1 MRPLRLDIA
10 GFAAF
15 RDPVTVDFTDADYF
29 ALTGPTG
36 SGKSTVIDAM
46 TFALYGSAPRWG
58 RADTIQYALAPT
70 ANRCTIR
77 LVFDVAGQRYV
88 VAREVRRSGKTPT
101 QKNPRLERYLDPA
114 ATGDPDAD
122 EPTESLAADTRSM
135 KQQIGELL
143 GLDFEDFCTCVV
155 LPQGDFATFLKASV
169 AERQTILLKLLGA
182 RHYEAIGRMA
192 NQRAAAANA
201 RIDAL
206 QGQLAGYADATEE
219 AEAAARSRQQQLVEL
234 SATVSSEVAEL
245 LNALTSRAKTAA
257 TIDRL
262 TTQLNLLTAIE
273 MPADIEALQGILT
286 AAEDAYAAADQAEQ
300 ESRAALS
307 DAEEEL
313 SAGPQ
318 RAPLE
323 ETLRWHADRARES
336 ARLPEVVRAAE
347 HAAAALAEA
356 QQLAGRTDRELELA
370 RTAHEQCRLRADQST
385 AAVTTVERQIAVLA
399 SVEIPAGTAE
409 LGQATAAARN
419 AAEQAAQQVELA
431 EAAAVAAAEAVAAVP
446 ERSAIAAL
454 HRAVETYDGVLG
466 QRADLDQRL
475 EKTAAELQTAEE
487 LATEARDDLARAE
500 AELEQ
505 LRTRSAAAEL
515 RPQLVAGH
523 ACPVCDQTV
532 ATLPPVLSVPAL
544 DAARVAVAAATQR
557 HDAAAK
563 TEETLRHRRAGLVA
577 QDQALAARLT
587 DLEQTLI
594 AELSDSTVARAT
606 AGSDNWA
613 AAVAALRANYDE
625 AQRGQQVALR
635 ERETARRVARDA
647 RLALDQLVEQARESW
662 AGLHAKH
669 GQLSQLDPP
678 PISDANLA
686 EAWTRLAEWAAAHRE
701 QLATGELVTARQ
713 AQQSAEADLQTAAE
727 ELRRASAAARTAAE
741 QHRTAAISDHSA
753 RNEHSRLEARLT
765 ELEKLLADRPTEADA
780 ERALAEHH
788 RLSAA
793 AGEARSR
800 TQTAA
805 IARQRAE
812 AEREFRRTERD
823 AARSALHR
831 AREPLVPLGA
841 PPVDDT
847 DLNAAWT
854 ALRDWARAQAED
866 HEQALA
872 DQRAEAT
879 AADDEFGARLSRLS
893 DRLRDRDLAIAVP
906 TLEQLDRTNG
916 SALLQ
921 RIPTEVELAA
931 ERAGHTAETISR
943 RRIEA
948 ADLRSSIAADTETE
962 QVARQLGRMMSAK
975 QFPQWLADAALD
987 TLVAD
992 ASASL
997 LALSSGQFE
1006 LTHEKGEFFVIDH
1019 TDADSARSVKTL
1031 SGGETFQASLAL
1043 ALALSEQLSTLA
1055 AGGRTTLDS
1064 IFLDEGFGTLDP
1076 DALEVVAST
1085 LENLAQGKRVV
1096 GVVTHVAALAERVP
1110 VRYLVSRDSRTSTI
1124 ERVGTIERVST

>member
-58 RADTIQYALAPT
+58 RENAIQYALAPT

-77 LVFDVAGQRYV
+77 LVFDIAGQRYV
-88 VAREVRRSGKTPT
+88 VAREVRRSGKSIT
-101 QKNPRLERYLDPA
+101 QKNPRLERFLDPA

-135 KQQIGELL
+135 KEQVGELL

-219 AEAAARSRQQQLVEL
+219 AEATARSRQQQLVEL

-245 LNALTSRAKTAA
+245 LNALASRARIAA
-257 TIDRL
+257 TLDLL

-273 MPADIEALQGILT
+273 VPADIEALQGILT
-286 AAEDAYAAADQAEQ
+286 ATEDAYAAADRAEQ
-300 ESRAALS
+300 ESRAALLA
-307 DAEEEL
+307 AEEEL
-313 SAGPQ
+313 AAGPQ

-323 ETLRWHADRARES
+323 ETLRWHTDRARES
-336 ARLPEVVRAAE
+336 ARLPEVAWAAE
-347 HAAAALAEA
+347 QAAAALAKA
-356 QQLAGRTDRELELA
+356 QQLAERADRELDRA
-370 RTAHEQCRLRADQST
+370 RAAHEQCRLRADQS
-385 AAVTTVERQIAVLA
+385 AVAVTTVERQIVVLA

-419 AAEQAAQQVELA
+419 AAEQAGQQLELA
-431 EAAAVAAAEAVAAVP
+431 EAEVVVAAEAVAAVP
-446 ERSAIAAL
+446 ERSAIASL
-454 HRAVETYDGVLG
+454 HRAVETYDGVRG

-475 EKTAAELQTAEE
+475 KKTTTELQMAED
-487 LATEARDDLARAE
+487 LTVKTRDGLTRAE

-532 ATLPPVLSVPAL
+532 ATLPPVLSAPAL
-544 DAARVAVAAATQR
+544 DAARTAVAAAARR

-563 TEETLRHRRAGLVA
+563 AEDSLRHRRAGLVA
-577 QDQALAARLT
+577 QDQALTAQLT
-587 DLEQTLI
+587 DLEQTLT
-594 AELSDSTVARAT
+594 ADLSDSTVVRAT
-606 AGSDNWA
+606 TESDNWG
-613 AAVAALRANYDE
+613 AAVAALRVNYDE
-625 AQRGQQVALR
+625 TQRAQQDALR
-635 ERETARRVARDA
+635 ERETARRTVRDA
-647 RLALDQLVEQARESW
+647 RLALDQLVERARESW

-686 EAWTRLAEWAAAHRE
+686 EAWARLAEWAAAYRE
-701 QLATGELVTARQ
+701 QLAAGELMTARQ
-713 AQQSAEADLQTAAE
+713 AQQSAEADLRTAAE
-727 ELRRASAAARTAAE
+727 ELQRASVAARTAAE
-741 QHRTAAISDHSA
+741 QHRTAGISEHGA
-753 RNEHSRLEARLT
+753 RNEHSRLEGRLT
-765 ELEKLLADRPTEADA
+765 ELEKLLTGRPTEADA
-780 ERALAEHH
+780 ERALAEHR
-788 RLSAA
+788 RLDAVAA
-793 AGEARSR
+793 AARSR

-805 IARQRAE
+805 VTRQQAE
-812 AEREFRRTERD
+812 AERECRRRERD

-831 AREPLVPLGA
+831 AREPLVPLGV

-847 DLNAAWT
+847 DLSAAWA
-854 ALRDWARAQAED
+854 ALRDWSRTQASE
-866 HEQALA
+866 HEQTLA

-879 AADDEFGARLSRLS
+879 AADDELADRLSRLS
-893 DRLRDRDLAIAVP
+893 DRLQDRDLAVTVP
-906 TLEQLDRTNG
+906 ALGQLDRTSG
-916 SALLQ
+916 SAQLQ

-931 ERAGHTAETISR
+931 ERAGNTAATIKR
-943 RRIEA
+943 RRDEA
-948 ADLRSSIAADTETE
+948 AGLRSTIAADTETE

-1076 DALEVVAST
+1076 DALEIVAST
-1085 LENLAQGKRVV
+1085 LENLAQGKRMV
-1096 GVVTHVAALAERVP
+1096 GVVTHVEALAERVP
-1110 VRYLVSRDSRTSTI
+1110 VRYLVGRDSRTSM
-1124 ERVGTIERVST
+1124 IERVST